1 MIQINQS
8 ISGSSEKQSPNQWL
22 FKTKAENTT
31 EIIKTRNS
39 ERDQIKTRLNKR
51 KRRKDKHQSTKHVI

>member
-22 FKTKAENTT
+22 FKKEAEN
-31 EIIKTRNS
+31 IKEKHKDS
-39 ERDQIKTRLNKR
+39 KFKERP
-51 KRRKDKHQSTKHVI
+51 DKNTAKQT